1 MEVSLLRAI
10 PGDRQLVTHTM
21 RKRLLIVV
29 DRNAET
35 LLYSIKGQQSSILLG
50 SDIHTVLCHHLLGL
64 PTGWYHSIW
73 EFIYHLHSTYRR
85 MLGTSQS

>member
-1 MEVSLLRAI
+1 MEVSLLTAI

-50 SDIHTVLCHHLLGL
+50 SDIHTVLCHLLGQ
-64 PTGWYHSIW
+64 PTGWYHSLW
-73 EFIYHLHSTYRR
+73 EFIYHLHSAYRKI
-85 MLGTSQS
+85 LDTSQC